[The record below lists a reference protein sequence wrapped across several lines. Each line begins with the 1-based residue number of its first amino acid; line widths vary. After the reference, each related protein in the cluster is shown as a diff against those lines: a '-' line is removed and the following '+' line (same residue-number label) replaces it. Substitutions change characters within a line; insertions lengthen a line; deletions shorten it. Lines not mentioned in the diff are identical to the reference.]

1 MDGNTWIIIAVVV
14 ALLIAL
20 VLFLGRSKDKPD
32 AKKAT
37 PPVESSARPSK
48 DLLSDRDEVAA
59 PVEIHDGMSLAEL
72 KRAKA
77 ARVVGE
83 KGRRETAQEATER
96 NRADHSEATD
106 DSDGWGAMVDDT
118 SLDFSSSALSEVSE
132 AFQPRSERTTQ
143 PAIPKVAPVVA
154 ATKPTP
160 VVEETSTSLTD
171 GLAKTRKGFIGR
183 LGELFKCDELDENLV
198 EEVEE
203 ILYTADIGAK
213 AAADILEAIQSQLT
227 GDDRKD
233 PARVWGFVR
242 QHVQEKLSQ
251 REKAIDFDAHTP
263 FVILVVG
270 VNGAGKTTTIGKL
283 ASKFQ
288 KQGKKVLMVAGDTFR
303 AAAVEQLAVWGDR
316 TNIPVHQ
323 GESDADP
330 ASVVFAGI
338 EKGVADGVDV
348 IICDTAGRLHTN
360 VNLLDELRKIR
371 RVASKVID
379 SAPHETFLV
388 LDANTGQNAIQQ
400 ARLFSEAVDISGIVL
415 TKLDGTAKGGVI
427 LGICEE
433 LEAPIRYIGVGE
445 GVADLREFKAS
456 EFVEALFM

>member
-1 MDGNTWIIIAVVV
+1 MDGNTWIIIAVVA
-14 ALLIAL
+14 ALLLAL
-20 VLFLGRSKDKPD
+20 VFFLGRSKEKPD
-32 AKKAT
+32 APKAT

-96 NRADHSEATD
+96 NRADHSEVTD
-106 DSDGWGAMVDDT
+106 DSDGWGAMVDDS
-118 SLDFSSSALSEVSE
+118 SLDFSSSSLSEPSE
-132 AFQPRSERTTQ
+132 SFQPRSERTTK
-143 PAIPKVAPVVA
+143 PAIPRP
-154 ATKPTP
+154 AT
-160 VVEETSTSLTD
+160 VETSTSLSD

-183 LGELFKCDELDENLV
+183 LGDLFKGDELDENLV

-242 QHVQEKLSQ
+242 QHVQEKLSL
-251 REKAIDFDAHTP
+251 REKAIDFDAHRP

-303 AAAVEQLAVWGDR
+303 AAAVEQLGVWGDR

-338 EKGVADGVDV
+338 ERGVAENVDV

-360 VNLLDELRKIR
+360 VNLLDELRKIN

-445 GVADLREFKAS
+445 GVADLREFKAA

>member
-1 MDGNTWIIIAVVV
+1 MDGNTWIIIAVVA
-14 ALLIAL
+14 ALLIVL
-20 VLFLGRSKDKPD
+20 VFFLGRSKEKPD
-32 AKKAT
+32 DTKAT

-48 DLLSDRDEVAA
+48 DLLSNRDEVAA

-83 KGRRETAQEATER
+83 KGRRETAQEATKR
-96 NRADHSEATD
+96 NRADHSEVTD

-118 SLDFSSSALSEVSE
+118 NLDFSSSALSEVSE
-132 AFQPRSERTTQ
+132 APRSEH
-143 PAIPKVAPVVA
+143 
-154 ATKPTP
+154 ATKPVIPKLAP

-183 LGELFKCDELDENLV
+183 LGDLFKGDELDENLV

-242 QHVQEKLSQ
+242 KHVQEKLSL
-251 REKAIDFDAHTP
+251 REKSIDFDAHTP

>member
-20 VLFLGRSKDKPD
+20 VFFLGRSKEKPD
-32 AKKAT
+32 DTKAT

-48 DLLSDRDEVAA
+48 DLLSDRDEVEA

-77 ARVVGE
+77 ARVVGD

-96 NRADHSEATD
+96 NRADHSEVTD
-106 DSDGWGAMVDDT
+106 DSDGWGAMVDDA
-118 SLDFSSSALSEVSE
+118 SLDFSSGALSEVSE
-132 AFQPRSERTTQ
+132 PFQPRSERTTK
-143 PAIPKVAPVVA
+143 PAIPRLAS
-154 ATKPTP
+154 
-160 VVEETSTSLTD
+160 VVEETSTSLND

-183 LGELFKCDELDENLV
+183 LGELFKGDELDDNLV

-242 QHVQEKLSQ
+242 QHVQEKLSL
-251 REKAIDFDAHTP
+251 REKSIDFDAHHP

-338 EKGVADGVDV
+338 EKGVADDVDV